1 MLLPLLATAA
11 LASTDVTLK
20 TEDGTEVHALVDGA
34 EGAKKGVVLVHMVG
48 RSATDW
54 SYLSEK
60 LARGGHSVV
69 APDLRGHG
77 KNRPEDD
84 DSEIADTEYAKMVQE
99 VQASVQ
105 YLRDAGIAEI
115 SCAGA
120 SIGANLCLRAAAADP
135 EIVNLVLLSPGL
147 NYKGVKT
154 VDAIEAYGDRP
165 VLFVAS
171 EDDNFAF
178 RSASVLETKA
188 TGQRKFEIL
197 KNAGHGTKMLNR
209 DPGLEGLVTS
219 WLLGTYELASGQ
231 VVVPRPR
238 TAEAVADE
246 VKTTGEK
253 LRSHK

>member
-11 LASTDVTLK
+11 LASTNVTLQ
-20 TEDGTEVHALVDGA
+20 TEDGTKVHALVDA
-34 EGAKKGVVLVHMVG
+34 SKDAKKGVVLVHMVG
-48 RSATDW
+48 RSASDW

-60 LARGGHSVV
+60 LSRGGQSVV

-77 KNRPEDD
+77 QNVPDDADVEIPDEDW
-84 DSEIADTEYAKMVQE
+84 AKMVQE
-99 VQASVQ
+99 VQASVK
-105 YLRDAGIAEI
+105 YLRDKGVNEV

-154 VDAIEAYGDRP
+154 VDAIQAYGDRP

-188 TGQRKFEIL
+188 TGQRKFQIL

-219 WLLGTYELASGQ
+219 WLMGTYELSSGQ
-231 VVVPRPR
+231 LVAPRPR
-238 TAEAVADE
+238 SAEAVADD

-253 LRSHK
+253 LQSHQ

>member
-1 MLLPLLATAA
+1 MLLPLFVTTA
-11 LASTDVTLK
+11 LASTDVTLQ
-20 TEDGTEVHALVDGA
+20 TEDGTKVHAIVDGA
-34 EGAKKGVVLVHMVG
+34 EDSKKGVVLVHMVG
-48 RSATDW
+48 RSAGDW

-60 LARGGHSVV
+60 LSRGGQHVV

-77 KNRPEDD
+77 KNRPDGD
-84 DSEIADTEYAKMVQE
+84 DSKLEDSEYAKMVQE
-99 VQASVQ
+99 VQASVK
-105 YLRDAGIAEI
+105 YLRDKGATEI

-120 SIGANLCLRAAAADP
+120 SIGANLCLRAAATDP

-188 TGQRKFEIL
+188 TGQRKFAIL

-209 DPGLEGLVTS
+209 DPSLEGLVTS
-219 WLLGTYELASGQ
+219 WLMGTYELAGGQ
-231 VVVPRPR
+231 TVVPRPR
-238 TAEAVADE
+238 TAGAVAEE

-253 LRSHK
+253 LQSHQ

>member
-1 MLLPLLATAA
+1 MLLPMLAATA

-20 TEDGTEVHALVDGA
+20 TDDGTSVHALVEGTK
-34 EGAKKGVVLVHMVG
+34 GAKKGVVLVHMVG
-48 RSATDW
+48 RSASDW

-60 LARGGHSVV
+60 LSRGGQGVV

-77 KNRPEDD
+77 KNRADGDD
-84 DSEIADTEYAKMVQE
+84 AELADAEYGKMVQE
-99 VQASVQ
+99 VQASVK
-105 YLRDAGIAEI
+105 YLRDQGITEI

-120 SIGANLCLRAAAADP
+120 SIGANLCLRAAAEDP
-135 EIVNLVLLSPGL
+135 DIVNLVLLSPGL

-188 TGQRKFEIL
+188 TGQRKFAIL
-197 KNAGHGTKMLNR
+197 KDAGHGTKMLNR

-219 WLLGTYELASGQ
+219 WLMGTYELSTGQ
-231 VVVPRPR
+231 LVAPRPR
-238 TAEAVADE
+238 NAEAVATE
-246 VKTTGEK
+246 VQTTGEK
-253 LRSHK
+253 LQSHQ